1 MECHGVEDYIIEKRE
16 LCMGIRYHVDGISS
30 GDMVVKLLVR
40 TASGLIRCVPRKSAL
55 YFLFVNI
62 YSYIMYTA
70 HYEE

>member
-1 MECHGVEDYIIEKRE
+1 
-16 LCMGIRYHVDGISS
+16 MGIRYHVDGISS
-30 GDMVVKLLVR
+30 GDMVVQLLVR
-40 TASGLIRCVPRKSAL
+40 TASGLMRWVPRKNAL